1 MTLVRFEPW
10 NVMNR
15 LNRRIDQI
23 LADSVAVPYPAA
35 AGEAEP
41 SWVPSVD
48 VHEFPDR
55 FVVLADLPG
64 VEAKDIDITAD
75 HGVLTLKGL
84 RQFERRE
91 NQQGLE
97 RLERVSGRF
106 LRRFTL
112 PENVETDQIKAR
124 QNNGV
129 LELTIPKV
137 AAAEPRRVSVE
148 TH

>member
-15 LNRRIDQI
+15 LNRQIDQI
-23 LADSVAVPYPAA
+23 LADSVAVPDPAA

-55 FVVLADLPG
+55 FLVLADLPG

-84 RQFERRE
+84 RQFEKRE

-97 RLERVSGRF
+97 RLERVSGPF

-112 PENVETDQIKAR
+112 PENVQTDQIKAR

-137 AAAEPRRVSVE
+137 AAPEPRRVSVE